1 MGGPILGTCLGRVDE
16 ADGAWSESLGPS
28 ELQQEVAPCGD
39 LEGDDGGDCQGPFGA
54 TTLRLIYVNPGG
66 PFGNFTD
73 LAGSAMQSRSSF
85 GRMAMND
92 TETVALI
99 GGGHAFGKAH
109 GLCPEG
115 SGPPPKDQPWD
126 PWPGNCG
133 VDKPHTSGFEGPW
146 TETPDQWSNLYF
158 TYLQTIADQYEPVVG
173 PSGNVV
179 WNLKDRDMLT
189 APGTRVPGDT
199 EPVMML
205 SSDLA
210 LLHDPKGSYQKIVKE
225 FADDIKSLEHHFAHS
240 WYKLTTRDMGPIS
253 RCVGPDTAAVQP
265 WQFPLPEA
273 PDTNATDWMAVKK
286 AVNGVM
292 EGNMYKFVRL
302 ALRCASTYR
311 ATDYR
316 GGCNGARIRF
326 APEKEWPINKGL
338 DAVLD
343 TLAPIYKEFAD
354 LSWAD
359 LIVYAGTMAL
369 EAKGAPKMPFCPGRT
384 DAADGAGSENLEP
397 WSTGAF
403 DDTLANLKHA
413 MTITGLSLRESVALM
428 GTSAIGEMHPS
439 LRTYM
444 YPSNPKSANL
454 TSKFYDALLGEDW
467 GEFTLPSGEKQFKA
481 RGKDLYGMKTEV
493 MLGWDAE
500 LLDIAQ
506 EYAVDEAAFK
516 AELATAWTKL
526 MTSDRFDGPTGNVCD
541 EINAEL
547 SKAPVCVDKDDAP
560 RMYVDEAAD
569 GDAAVIAAAVVGA
582 IVGAGLFVCGLVI
595 LLKQRAKAAATGGK
609 MMVEADVGPPKDE
622 TDMSN

>member
-1 MGGPILGTCLGRVDE
+1 MGGPVLGTCMGRVDLV
-16 ADGAWSESLGPS
+16 DGAWSEALGPS

-73 LAGSAMQSRSSF
+73 LAGSAEQSRSSF

-99 GGGHAFGKAH
+99 GGGHAFGKCH
-109 GLCPEG
+109 GMCPEG
-115 SGPPPKDQPWD
+115 SGPPPKEQPWD

-133 VDKPHTSGFEGPW
+133 VDSPHTSGFEGPW

-158 TYLQTIADQYEPVVG
+158 QYLQTLADQYEAVVG

-179 WNLKDRDMLT
+179 WNLKDREMKM
-189 APGTRVPGDT
+189 APGTRDPDAKV
-199 EPVMML
+199 PVMML

-210 LLHDPKGSYQKIVKE
+210 LLHDPKGEYQKVVKE
-225 FADDIKSLEHHFAHS
+225 FAEDIKSLEHHFAHS

-253 RCVGPDTAAVQP
+253 RCVGDHTAPVQP
-265 WQFPLPEA
+265 WQFPLPEPPA
-273 PDTNATDWMAVKK
+273 NATDFAVVKR
-286 AVNGVM
+286 ALAGVM
-292 EGNMYKFVRL
+292 TGNMYKFVRL

-326 APEKEWPINKGL
+326 APESEWPINKGL
-338 DAVLD
+338 DEVLA
-343 TLAPIYKEFAD
+343 TLEPVKSQFPD
-354 LSWAD
+354 LSWSD
-359 LIVYAGTMAL
+359 LIVFAGTAAL
-369 EAKGAPKMPFCPGRT
+369 ELKGAPEMPFCPGRT
-384 DAADGAGSENLEP
+384 DASDGEGSENLEP

-403 DDTLANLKHA
+403 DDSLADFKHS
-413 MTITGLSLRESVALM
+413 MKITGLSLRESIALM
-428 GTSAIGEMHPS
+428 GLSAIGDMHPS

-444 YPSNPKSANL
+444 HPADPKSANI
-454 TSKFYDALLGEDW
+454 TSKFYDHILGEDW
-467 GEFTLPSGEKQFKA
+467 REFTMPSGEKQFKA
-481 RGKDLYGMKTEV
+481 SGKNIYALKTEA

-500 LLDIAQ
+500 LLAVAQ

-526 MTSDRFDGPTGNVCD
+526 MTADRFDGPTGNVCD
-541 EINAEL
+541 EINAKL
-547 SKAPVCVDKDDAP
+547 SAAPV
-560 RMYVDEAAD
+560 
-569 GDAAVIAAAVVGA
+569 
-582 IVGAGLFVCGLVI
+582 
-595 LLKQRAKAAATGGK
+595 
-609 MMVEADVGPPKDE
+609 
-622 TDMSN
+622 